1 MNKLYAIVYSL
12 IFLVALTT
20 RVISCTMEALIASR
34 LMDLSFFKEVFL
46 YNFNDRNKYT
56 SVEVHL
62 DRVKVLW
69 NE

>member
-12 IFLVALTT
+12 IFLVVLTT
-20 RVISCTMEALIASR
+20 RVISCTMEAIIASR
-34 LMDLSFFKEVFL
+34 LMDLSFFREVFL

-56 SVEVHL
+56 SVEAHL
-62 DRVKVLW
+62 DRMKVLW